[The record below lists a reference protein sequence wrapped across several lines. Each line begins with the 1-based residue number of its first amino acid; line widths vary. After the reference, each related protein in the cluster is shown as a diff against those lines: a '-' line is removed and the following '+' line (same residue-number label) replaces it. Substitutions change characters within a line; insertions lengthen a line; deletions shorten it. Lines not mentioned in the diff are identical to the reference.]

1 MSLLI
6 RDRVFRDAFSSRVS
20 RLVQAMRISIF
31 SIANSLPKLGS
42 CGADRPCSDFVH
54 TTKRTNTVKLEA
66 CVGMK
71 TRRHGRFVPA
81 VFLLDKTETTDK
93 VRLNCANF

>member
-6 RDRVFRDAFSSRVS
+6 PDRDLQDAFSFRVS

-42 CGADRPCSDFVH
+42 DGADRPCSDFVH
-54 TTKRTNTVKLEA
+54 TTKRTNTVKL
-66 CVGMK
+66 GMK
-71 TRRHGRFVPA
+71 TWRHGRFVPA

-93 VRLNCANF
+93 VRLNRPDF